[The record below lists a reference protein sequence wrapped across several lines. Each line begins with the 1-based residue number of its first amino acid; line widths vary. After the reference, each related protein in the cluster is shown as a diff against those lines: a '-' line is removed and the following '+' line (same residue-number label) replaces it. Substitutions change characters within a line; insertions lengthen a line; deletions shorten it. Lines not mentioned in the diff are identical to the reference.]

1 MVRTARKARVEQFR
15 DDRHAGAGQTL
26 SSMIALEL
34 TEPSFNIRQQSN
46 FVHYFYSD
54 PGPLADPSS
63 RPYDGDLY

>member
-1 MVRTARKARVEQFR
+1 
-15 DDRHAGAGQTL
+15 
-26 SSMIALEL
+26 MIALEL

-63 RPYDGDLY
+63 RPYDGDVY